1 MFRQVALLKKRTKG
15 LPDGAL
21 EGDVNQAEN
30 APESSTQSPSKDPG
44 DELKATEGR
53 EIRLIY
59 FVLSGHQVGQQR
71 KQSCFNVFN
80 CCIIFS
86 DQERA
91 TVIQLNFWRLCRR
104 ESSDRKTSCR
114 SAKK

>member
-44 DELKATEGR
+44 DEPKATEGR

-59 FVLSGHQVGQQR
+59 FVLSGSSHAFMFLIAALYFLIRRGQQ
-71 KQSCFNVFN
+71 
-80 CCIIFS
+80 
-86 DQERA
+86 
-91 TVIQLNFWRLCRR
+91 
-104 ESSDRKTSCR
+104 
-114 SAKK
+114 